1 MYLTIFFWLALFFPG
16 YAIAR
21 RFFPDEV
28 ESGIVG
34 TIAVSFFLTLAI
46 LSPFSIA
53 SYVLRLPVSA
63 FGLVIVAAI
72 VAAGVDLVASR
83 AWRPIVG
90 MMSWPVAIGLSVLAI
105 DAAVGMLVGGHV
117 MGDARIHLARIRFL
131 VDHGFSNVD
140 PFVGHGYFYPIY
152 HTNLLHALY
161 AACVNFTG
169 VDQVAVWWVSLG
181 WAKLLVTS
189 GAYYLGFS
197 VFQKRLAGWAAALFS
212 LVIWGS
218 VPYVLYPN
226 KIAPLFVCAVM
237 FGVAVRILATGCT
250 WRRCVLLAIGSLL
263 LGEIHSLYGAF
274 AALAL
279 APPLAVRGVHAWVR
293 GRAGGHGG
301 AQAARWM
308 AALLC
313 LAPAGPFLAVSVL
326 KASPNEQSAQ
336 ANDEDVAD
344 EAPAANIHHFADG
357 SIMYRP
363 DRAFG
368 NYWWYGLP
376 LFIAAAALALRRSD
390 RAGVV
395 ALLSIMAVVA
405 AVLFIPPLCSEL
417 LALTGREWIVS
428 RFSFVLRL
436 AVVAI
441 VAGSLGTLVDAH
453 IRPLALRGAVLLV
466 IVLAAVP
473 YGARHGP
480 LSWQAYAEKLSA
492 CNERQARAIGG
503 ARAVEAFVD
512 GKIEPGTTVLT
523 TPRDAVP
530 LVMVVDCFVVAASS
544 SNNGV
549 PDLAQRLDDIDVML
563 DGTAPLARRA
573 ALLKK
578 YDVRSFL
585 STSGT
590 SPRWPGNWV
599 KEHWFQKPWL
609 IVEFNR
615 HAIGG

>member
-1 MYLTIFFWLALFFPG
+1 MYLTIFFWLALSLPG

-21 RFFPDEV
+21 RFFRDEL

-34 TIAVSFFLTLAI
+34 TIAISYLLTLGV

-53 SYVLRLPVSA
+53 CYLLRLPVSA
-63 FGLVIVAAI
+63 FALVIVAAV
-72 VAAGVDLVASR
+72 VAAGVDLIASR
-83 AWRPIVG
+83 AWRPIAG
-90 MMSWPVAIGLSVLAI
+90 MLSRTV
-105 DAAVGMLVGGHV
+105 AVGLAVIALDMIGGMIVGGHLI
-117 MGDARIHLARIRFL
+117 GDARIHLARVRFL

-140 PFVGHGYFYPIY
+140 PFVRPEYFYPIY

-189 GAYYLGFS
+189 GAFYLGWS
-197 VFQKRLAGWAAALFS
+197 VYRNRLAGWAAALFS

-237 FGVAVRILATGCT
+237 FGVAVRMLADGCT

-263 LGEIHSLYGAF
+263 LGEIHALYGAF

-279 APPLAVRGVHAWVR
+279 TPPLAIRGIHAWAR
-293 GRAGGHGG
+293 RRAG
-301 AQAARWM
+301 AARWM
-308 AALLC
+308 AAILC
-313 LAPAGPFLAVSVL
+313 LAPAGPFLAVAAS
-326 KASPNEQSAQ
+326 KASPIEQSAQ
-336 ANDEDVAD
+336 ASAEDEAD
-344 EAPAANIHHFADG
+344 EAPAANIHQFADG

-368 NYWWYGLP
+368 NYWWFGLP
-376 LFIAAAALALRRSD
+376 LFIAAVALALRRAD

-395 ALLSIMAVVA
+395 ALLSVLAVVA
-405 AVLFIPPLCSEL
+405 TVLFIPPLCSTL

-428 RFSFVLRL
+428 RFSFVLPL
-436 AVVAI
+436 AFVAI
-441 VAGSLGTLVDAH
+441 VAGSLGTLIDAH
-453 IRPLALRGAVLLV
+453 VRPIALRGALLLV
-466 IVLAAVP
+466 VAAVALP
-473 YGARHGP
+473 YGGRHGS
-480 LSWQAYAEKLSA
+480 LSWQAYAEKLSGFQ
-492 CNERQARAIGG
+492 ERQARALGG
-503 ARAVEAFVD
+503 ARAVEAFVH
-512 GKIEPGTTVLT
+512 GKIEPGATVLT
-523 TPRDAVP
+523 TPREAVP
-530 LVMVVDCFVVAASS
+530 LVMVVDCFVVAAYS

-549 PDLAQRLDDIDVML
+549 PDLQERFEDINVML
-563 DGTAPLARRA
+563 DGAAPIDRRA

-578 YDVRSFL
+578 YDVRYFL
-585 STSGT
+585 STKGT

-599 KEHWFQKPWL
+599 KAHWFEKPWL
-609 IVEFNR
+609 IVEFER
-615 HAIGG
+615 DAIGG

>member
-1 MYLTIFFWLALFFPG
+1 MYWTILFWLALFFPG
-16 YAIAR
+16 YAVAR
-21 RFFPDEV
+21 RFFRDELD
-28 ESGIVG
+28 SGIVG
-34 TIAVSFFLTLAI
+34 TIAISFFLTLAI
-46 LSPFSIA
+46 LSPFSIV

-63 FGLVIVAAI
+63 FALVIVAAI
-72 VAAGVDLVASR
+72 VAAGVDLVLSR
-83 AWRPIVG
+83 AWRPLAG
-90 MMSWPVAIGLSVLAI
+90 MMSWPVAVGLAVLAL

-117 MGDARIHLARIRFL
+117 MGDALVHLARIRFL

-152 HTNLLHALY
+152 HTNLIHALY
-161 AACVNFTG
+161 AACVTLTG
-169 VDQVAVWWVSLG
+169 VDHVSVWWVSLG

-189 GAYYLGFS
+189 GAYYLAWS
-197 VFQKRLAGWAAALFS
+197 VFRKRLAGWAAALFS

-237 FGVAVRILATGCT
+237 FGVAVRMLATGCT

-263 LGEIHSLYGAF
+263 LGEIHALYGAF

-279 APPLAVRGVHAWVR
+279 APPLAVRGVHAWTR
-293 GRAGGHGG
+293 RRAGGHGG
-301 AQAARWM
+301 ARAARWI
-308 AALLC
+308 AAILC
-313 LAPAGPFLAVSVL
+313 LAPAGPFLAVAAL
-326 KASPNEQSAQ
+326 KAGPVEQSTQTGAD
-336 ANDEDVAD
+336 DEAD
-344 EAPAANIHHFADG
+344 EAPAANIHQFADG

-395 ALLSIMAVVA
+395 AMLSILAVVA
-405 AVLFIPPLCSEL
+405 AVLFIPPVCSEL
-417 LALTGREWIVS
+417 LALTGRQWIVS
-428 RFSFVLRL
+428 RLSFVLPL
-436 AVVAI
+436 TFVAI
-441 VAGSLGTLVDAH
+441 VAGSLGTVIDAH
-453 IRPLALRGAVLLV
+453 VRPIALRGALLLV
-466 IVLAAVP
+466 IMLAAVP
-473 YGARHGP
+473 YGGRQGS
-480 LSWQAYAEKLSA
+480 LSWQAYAQKLSKFK
-492 CNERQARAIGG
+492 ERQARALGG

-512 GKIEPGTTVLT
+512 GKIEPGATVLT
-523 TPRDAVP
+523 TPREAVP

-549 PDLAQRLDDIDVML
+549 PDLQQRFEDIDVML
-563 DGTAPLARRA
+563 DGTAPIGRRA

-578 YDVRSFL
+578 YDVRDFL
-585 STSGT
+585 STKGT

-599 KEHWFQKPWL
+599 KEHWFEKPWL
-609 IVEFNR
+609 IVEFDR